1 MDNSESYAAEPVPL
15 YNFILIKKI
24 NGYGIKIHRMV

>member
-15 YNFILIKKI
+15 YNFIVLKKI
-24 NGYGIKIHRMV
+24 NSYGMKIHRNV